1 MKIRRV
7 LVGVLVLFLALA
19 GSNLPV
25 AHAATI
31 TVSNTND
38 SGPGSLR
45 QAIADAASGDII
57 AFAPGLTGTITL
69 TSGELLI
76 DKDLTIIGPG
86 AASLAISGNDVSR
99 VFDIASGVTVSIYGV
114 TIRDGYT
121 SGSGGGIATM
131 GTLRLS
137 HAIVTGSSADN
148 GGGISVLTGGT
159 LTLTD
164 ATISSNTATAGGGVD
179 VYAGTATM
187 NNVTIQ
193 GNTTTE
199 TGGGIYNDGTV
210 TLVNV
215 TISGNGAA
223 LGGGGIDNRD
233 TATLTNVTISNNSGD
248 GFLQEN
254 YASTNATL
262 KNTLIANNTPAN
274 CDLHKALTSQGYN
287 LSSDNS
293 CASSFTAPGDL
304 NNTNPL
310 LGALADNGGSTQT
323 HALQTGSPAIDA
335 GTNTGCPSADQRGV
349 TRPLDGDGNSTP
361 ICDIGAFEYN
371 PPSGTTYWT
380 SGWVS
385 IDPDEVLVFEHNL
398 GGNPDDYA
406 VDLWFNDTDG
416 GFGVNRRNYGG
427 LEYDNNLYGARWQ
440 NLTTNTIEVYRYAND
455 NVADQV
461 RVTVWIPTAV
471 ADQWDSGWVNINQ
484 AQTFPFNHNLNIA
497 ADDLTVALW
506 FESAT
511 WGWGIHQ
518 IAFGGLSIDAPAAQ
532 RGAYWH
538 NLTDNAVQVTRM
550 PNDPYIEQVRL
561 VVQRATTPHYDS
573 DWQDIAAGTVFTF
586 SHNLNWNPDMLIVR
600 GECNDPNSG
609 GLGINLRYA
618 GGDHNGGWRGMNLQ
632 NLTANSVTA
641 ARRTDDPYCA
651 QARVRI
657 WKRSI
662 PVYLP
667 IVLKNYSSP

>member
-19 GSNLPV
+19 GSNPPV
-25 AHAATI
+25 AHAATL
-31 TVSNTND
+31 TVSNMND
-38 SGPGSLR
+38 NGAGSLR

-57 AFAPGLTGTITL
+57 TFAPGLTGTITL

-76 DKDLTIIGPG
+76 NKDLTIIGPG

-114 TIRDGYT
+114 TIRDGHT
-121 SGSGGGIATM
+121 SNDGGGIATM
-131 GTLRLS
+131 GALRLS
-137 HAIVTGSSADN
+137 HVIVSSNSADN
-148 GGGISVLTGGT
+148 GGGISVLTGGA

-164 ATISSNTATAGGGVD
+164 VTISGNTATAGGGVD

-187 NNVTIQ
+187 NNVTIS
-193 GNTTTE
+193 GNTVSE
-199 TGGGIYNDGTV
+199 AGGGIYNDGTV

-215 TISGNGAA
+215 TISGNAA
-223 LGGGGIDNRD
+223 ATGGGGISNKD
-233 TATLTNVTISNNSGD
+233 TATLTNVTISNNSGG
-248 GFLQEN
+248 GFLQDG
-254 YASTNATL
+254 YSYTSATL
-262 KNTLIANNTPAN
+262 RNTLIANNTAAN
-274 CDLHKALTSQGYN
+274 CHLNKALTSQGYN

-293 CASSFTAPGDL
+293 CASSFTAPGDR

-323 HALQTGSPAIDA
+323 HALQAGSPAIDA

-349 TRPLDGDGNSTP
+349 TRPLDGDGNSTT

-371 PPSGTTYWT
+371 PPSGTTSWT

-385 IDPDEVLVFEHNL
+385 IDPDELLVFEHNL

-416 GFGVNRRNYGG
+416 SLGANRRNYGG
-427 LEYDNNLYGARWQ
+427 LEWNNGWYGARWQ
-440 NLTTNTIEVYRYAND
+440 RLTSNTIEVYRYPDD

-461 RVTVWIPTAV
+461 RVAVWIPAAV
-471 ADQWDSGWVNINQ
+471 ANQWDSGWVDIEQ
-484 AQTFPFNHNLNIA
+484 GQTLPFNHNLNIS
-497 ADDLTVALW
+497 ADNLTVVLW
-506 FESAT
+506 FKST
-511 WGWGIHQ
+511 TWGIHH
-518 IAFGGLSIDAPAAQ
+518 IAFGGLSIDDPIAQ

-550 PNDPYIEQVRL
+550 PDDPYIQQVRL

-573 DWQDIAAGTVFTF
+573 GWQDITAGTVFTF
-586 SHNLNWNPDMLIVR
+586 SHNLNWNPDLLIVR
-600 GECNDPNSG
+600 AECDDPTF

-618 GGDHNGGWRGMNLQ
+618 GGDHNGGWRGANLQ
-632 NLTANSVTA
+632 NLTANSVA
-641 ARRTDDPYCA
+641 VARRVNDPYCS
-651 QARVRI
+651 QVRVRI
-657 WKRSI
+657 WKRSMS
-662 PVYLP
+662 VYLP
-667 IVLKNYSSP
+667 LVLRNF

>member
-1 MKIRRV
+1 MKARQV
-7 LVGVLVLFLALA
+7 FVGVLALLLALA
-19 GSNLPV
+19 GSNPPV
-25 AHAATI
+25 AHAATL
-31 TVSNTND
+31 TVTNTND

-69 TSGELLI
+69 TSGELSI
-76 DKDLTIIGPG
+76 NKDLTIIGPG
-86 AASLAISGNDVSR
+86 AASLAISGNNASR
-99 VFDIASGVTVSIYGV
+99 VFRIFNGVTVSIYGV
-114 TIRDGYT
+114 TIRNGN
-121 SGSGGGIATM
+121 A
-131 GTLRLS
+131 
-137 HAIVTGSSADN
+137 AD
-148 GGGISVLTGGT
+148 GGGISNTGTLTLNNVIVTSNAATDDGGGIYNATGGT

-164 ATISSNTATAGGGVD
+164 VAISSNTATD
-179 VYAGTATM
+179 D
-187 NNVTIQ
+187 
-193 GNTTTE
+193 
-199 TGGGIYNDGTV
+199 GGGICVYDGTV
-210 TLVNV
+210 TMTGVTINGNTAGGLGGGISNDRTITLTNV
-215 TISGNGAA
+215 TISGNTAGSR
-223 LGGGGIDNRD
+223 GGGFENAD
-233 TATLTNVTISNNSGD
+233 TAILTNVTISNNSGD
-248 GFLQEN
+248 GFLQQG

-274 CDLHKALTSQGYN
+274 CDLLKALTSQGYN

-293 CASSFTAPGDL
+293 CAGSFTATGDL

-310 LGALADNGGSTQT
+310 LSALADNGGSTQT
-323 HALQTGSPAIDA
+323 HALQAGSPAIDA
-335 GTNTGCPSADQRGV
+335 GTNTGCPSTDQRGV
-349 TRPLDGDGNSTP
+349 TRPLDGDGDGST

-371 PPSGTTYWT
+371 PSSGTTYWT
-380 SGWVS
+380 SGWVA
-385 IDPDEVLVFEHNL
+385 INQNETLTFEHNL

-618 GGDHNGGWRGMNLQ
+618 GGDHNGGWRGANLQ
-632 NLTANSVTA
+632 NLTANSVA
-641 ARRTDDPYCA
+641 VARRVNDPYCS
-651 QARVRI
+651 QVRVRI
-657 WKRSI
+657 WKRSMS
-662 PVYLP
+662 VYLP
-667 IVLKNYSSP
+667 LVLRNF